1 MSFVIQDSVLGAVDL
16 YSPSNSGPGAFSLL
30 GATIGKMGRYEYPSA
45 FVDAV
50 DPVLG
55 GGIFT
60 YAQVAPI
67 ASQAVTGIAI
77 AGNVATVTTGGAHG
91 LSVGAVVQLAGFTPA
106 GYNGLFTIASVPS
119 TTTWT
124 MNVNTFTD
132 PRWNPANPLVVNQ
145 ANLAIPTGASTVQ
158 GTYVA
163 GIGAG
168 QAVQFT
174 HVLDGQGNLILQAK
188 VWAGAVNSGLS
199 LGVALGNAL
208 ALTASSVPSNPFGG
222 QFGWFQIGG
231 AMVVYSAGAPAVGSQ
246 TYWNTGTGSS
256 AGGFVTSAAVAS
268 KQMQGT
274 QYATALGATL
284 GTGTSGQF
292 TLPAN
297 MAVIWGTFP
306 LAQGAIT

>member
-1 MSFVIQDSVLGAVDL
+1 MSFAIQDSVMGAVDL
-16 YSPSNSGPGAFSLL
+16 YSPSNSGPGPYSLV
-30 GATIGKMGRYEYPSA
+30 GSSNGKFGRYEYPSA

-50 DPVLG
+50 DPILG

-67 ASQAVTGIAI
+67 ASAAI
-77 AGNVATVTTGGAHG
+77 SSITVAAGVATVTTGAAHG
-91 LSVGAVVQLAGFTPA
+91 LSVGAVVNLSGVTPV
-106 GYNGLFTIASVPS
+106 GYNGMFTVASVPS

-124 MNVNTFTD
+124 MNVSTFTD
-132 PRWNPANPLVVNQ
+132 PRWSPTNPLVVNTP
-145 ANLAIPTGASTVQ
+145 NTAIPTTASTVQ
-158 GTYVA
+158 GAYVA

-168 QAVQFT
+168 QAVQFA
-174 HVLDGQGNLILQAK
+174 HVVDAFGQLILQAK
-188 VWAGAVNSGLS
+188 VWAGTVNSGLS
-199 LGVALGNAL
+199 LGVSLCNPL
-208 ALTASSVPSNPFGG
+208 ADTASSNPANPFLG
-222 QFGWFQIGG
+222 QFAWFQIGG
-231 AMVVYSAGAPAVGSQ
+231 AMAVYSAGAPAVGSQ
-246 TYWNTGTGSS
+246 TYWNAGTGSS
-256 AGGFVTSAAVAS
+256 AGGFVTPTAVAS

-284 GTGTSGQF
+284 GIGASGQF